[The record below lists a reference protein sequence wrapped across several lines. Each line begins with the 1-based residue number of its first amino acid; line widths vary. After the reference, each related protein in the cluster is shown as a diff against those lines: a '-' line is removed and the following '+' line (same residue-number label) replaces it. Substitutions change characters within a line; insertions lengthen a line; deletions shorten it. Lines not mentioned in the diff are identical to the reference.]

1 MIMQHFTEFVMLL
14 SMLMSTVGSDGQG
27 IMLLTEY
34 LFGYHVTSH
43 FGSSYDNSTNNHAR
57 YAYDRQA

>member
-1 MIMQHFTEFVMLL
+1 MLL